1 MTSLIGRYFKTL
13 IPFVVFPILL
23 LTSAMAMAGESDT
36 INLGRFS
43 ARDLTGWEKKV
54 FAGETTY
61 TFLVDQDV
69 PVLLAKS
76 NGTASGLVKK
86 EKIDLNTTPFLN
98 WSWQARSLPLVNEEK
113 SKAGDDYVAR
123 IYVIFSTGPWF
134 WNTHALNYVWNS
146 SYPAETT
153 WPNAFTGNAQMLAL
167 RSKGDGTGTW
177 YNEKR
182 NVKDDIERIFGK
194 EIETIEAVAIM
205 TDSDN
210 SETSAAAA
218 YGDISFSR
226 D

>member
-1 MTSLIGRYFKTL
+1 MTLFTAQVLKAR
-13 IPFVVFPILL
+13 IPLVLFSLL
-23 LTSAMAMAGESDT
+23 LITSIVAKATESGT
-36 INLGRFS
+36 VTLGRFS
-43 ARDLTGWEKKV
+43 AQDLSGWEKKV
-54 FAGETTY
+54 FTGETTY
-61 TFLVDQDV
+61 AFTSVQDDWF
-69 PVLLAKS
+69 LLAESKGS
-76 NGTASGLVKK
+76 ASGLVKK

-98 WSWQARSLPLVNEEK
+98 WSWQARSFPSVSEEK

-134 WNTHALNYVWNS
+134 WNTHALNYVWNI

-167 RSKGDGTGTW
+167 RSKGDGTGIW
-177 YNEKR
+177 FKEKR

-194 EIETIEAVAIM
+194 KIDIIEAVAIM

-210 SETSAAAA
+210 SETVASAA